1 MNENQNPVEIIQKN
15 KSLKD
20 FALMCECS
28 EKVASFGI
36 LADFLK
42 KAVMDYYSYK
52 STRAEMPLDE
62 KEILE
67 QKYDRLQDFL
77 KEIV

>member
-1 MNENQNPVEIIQKN
+1 MEN

-42 KAVMDYYSYK
+42 KGVMDYYSYK
-52 STRAEMPLDE
+52 STGAKMPLE
-62 KEILE
+62 EREILA

-77 KEIV
+77 EEIV

>member
-1 MNENQNPVEIIQKN
+1 MEN

-42 KAVMDYYSYK
+42 KAVMDYYSYI
-52 STRAEMPLDE
+52 STGAEMPEEDWQ
-62 KEILE
+62 ILK

-77 KEIV
+77 KEII

>member
-1 MNENQNPVEIIQKN
+1 MEN

-42 KAVMDYYSYK
+42 KGVMDYYSYI
-52 STRAEMPLDE
+52 STGAEMPEEDWQ
-62 KEILE
+62 ILK
-67 QKYDRLQDFL
+67 QKYDRLQDFI
-77 KEIV
+77 KEMYPK

>member
-1 MNENQNPVEIIQKN
+1 
-15 KSLKD
+15 
-20 FALMCECS
+20 MCECS

-52 STRAEMPLDE
+52 STGAEMPDE
-62 KEILE
+62 DKEIFF
-67 QKYDRLQDFL
+67 QKYERLQDFV
-77 KEIV
+77 KEII

>member
-1 MNENQNPVEIIQKN
+1 MEN

-20 FALMCECS
+20 FALICECS

-42 KAVMDYYSYK
+42 RGVMDYYSYK
-52 STRAEMPLDE
+52 STGSEMPVEE
-62 KEILE
+62 KEMLN
-67 QKYDRLQDFL
+67 QGYDRFQNFL
-77 KEIV
+77 KEVI

>member
-1 MNENQNPVEIIQKN
+1 MEN

-42 KAVMDYYSYK
+42 KGVMDYYSYK
-52 STRAEMPLDE
+52 STGTEMPEEDWQ
-62 KEILE
+62 ILK

>member
-1 MNENQNPVEIIQKN
+1 MEN

-28 EKVASFGI
+28 KKVAQFGI

-52 STRAEMPLDE
+52 SSGAEMSDE
-62 KEILE
+62 DREVFI
-67 QKYDRLQDFL
+67 QKYNELQEFL
-77 KEIV
+77 KDCELY

>member
-1 MNENQNPVEIIQKN
+1 MEN

-42 KAVMDYYSYK
+42 KGVMDYYSYK
-52 STRAEMPLDE
+52 STGAEMPLE
-62 KEILE
+62 EREILA

-77 KEIV
+77 EEIV

>member
-1 MNENQNPVEIIQKN
+1 MEN

-42 KAVMDYYSYK
+42 KGVMDYYSHK
-52 STRAEMPLDE
+52 STGTEMPDE
-62 KEILE
+62 EKKIFF
-67 QKYDRLQDFL
+67 QKYDRLHDFL

>member
-1 MNENQNPVEIIQKN
+1 MEN

-28 EKVASFGI
+28 EKVAQFGI
-36 LADFLK
+36 WADFMK

-52 STRAEMPLDE
+52 STGAEMPIEE

>member
-1 MNENQNPVEIIQKN
+1 MEN

-36 LADFLK
+36 LVDFLK
-42 KAVMDYYSYK
+42 KGVMDYYSYI
-52 STRAEMPLDE
+52 SAGAVMPDQD
-62 KEILE
+62 KEIFF
-67 QKYDRLQDFL
+67 QKYERLQDFL

>member
-1 MNENQNPVEIIQKN
+1 MEN

-42 KAVMDYYSYK
+42 KAVMDYYSYI
-52 STRAEMPLDE
+52 STGAKMPEEDWQ
-62 KEILE
+62 ILK

>member
-1 MNENQNPVEIIQKN
+1 MEN

-42 KAVMDYYSYK
+42 KGVMDYYSYK
-52 STRAEMPLDE
+52 STGVEMPEEDWQ
-62 KEILE
+62 ILK

>member
-1 MNENQNPVEIIQKN
+1 MEN

-42 KAVMDYYSYK
+42 KAVMDYYSYI
-52 STRAEMPLDE
+52 STGVEMPEEDWQ
-62 KEILE
+62 ILK

>member
-1 MNENQNPVEIIQKN
+1 MEN

-36 LADFLK
+36 LTDFLRRG
-42 KAVMDYYSYK
+42 VMDYYSYK
-52 STRAEMPLDE
+52 SIGEEMPLDE
-62 KEILE
+62 MQILE

-77 KEIV
+77 KEII

>member
-1 MNENQNPVEIIQKN
+1 MEN

-42 KAVMDYYSYK
+42 KAVMDYYSYI
-52 STRAEMPLDE
+52 STGAEMPEEDWQ
-62 KEILE
+62 ILK

>member
-1 MNENQNPVEIIQKN
+1 MENKN
-15 KSLKD
+15 LKD
-20 FALMCECS
+20 YALMCECS

-42 KAVMDYYSYK
+42 KGIMDYYSYK
-52 STRAEMPLDE
+52 STGAEMPLEE

-67 QKYDRLQDFL
+67 QKYDNYRIIL
-77 KEIV
+77 KK

>member
-1 MNENQNPVEIIQKN
+1 MEN

-52 STRAEMPLDE
+52 STGAEMPDE
-62 KEILE
+62 DKEIFF
-67 QKYDRLQDFL
+67 QKYERLQDFV
-77 KEIV
+77 KEII

>member
-1 MNENQNPVEIIQKN
+1 MEN

-42 KAVMDYYSYK
+42 KGVMDYYSYK
-52 STRAEMPLDE
+52 STGAEMPEEDWQ
-62 KEILE
+62 ILK

>member
-1 MNENQNPVEIIQKN
+1 MEN
-15 KSLKD
+15 KSLKE

-52 STRAEMPLDE
+52 STGAEMPDE
-62 KEILE
+62 DKKIFF
-67 QKYDRLQDFL
+67 QKYERLQDFA
-77 KEIV
+77 KEII

>member
-1 MNENQNPVEIIQKN
+1 
-15 KSLKD
+15 
-20 FALMCECS
+20 MCECS

-42 KAVMDYYSYK
+42 KGVMDYYSYR
-52 STRAEMPLDE
+52 STGAEMPEEDWQ
-62 KEILE
+62 ILK

>member
-1 MNENQNPVEIIQKN
+1 MEN

-36 LADFLK
+36 LVDFLK
-42 KAVMDYYSYK
+42 KGVMDYYSYI
-52 STRAEMPLDE
+52 SAGTVMPDQD
-62 KEILE
+62 KEIFF

-77 KEIV
+77 KEII

>member
-1 MNENQNPVEIIQKN
+1 MEN

-28 EKVASFGI
+28 EKVANFGI

-42 KAVMDYYSYK
+42 RGVMDYYSYK
-52 STRAEMPLDE
+52 STGSEMPIEE
-62 KEILE
+62 KEMLN
-67 QKYDRLQDFL
+67 QGYDKFQNFL
-77 KEIV
+77 KEII

>member
-1 MNENQNPVEIIQKN
+1 MEN

-28 EKVASFGI
+28 EKVAIFGI

-42 KAVMDYYSYK
+42 KGVMDYYSYI
-52 STRAEMPLDE
+52 STGAEMPAEE

-67 QKYDRLQDFL
+67 RKYDRLQDFL

>member
-1 MNENQNPVEIIQKN
+1 MEGKN
-15 KSLKD
+15 LNLKEV
-20 FALMCECS
+20 ALMCECS

-52 STRAEMPLDE
+52 TNGSEMPGDD
-62 KEILE
+62 KEIFSK
-67 QKYDRLQDFL
+67 KYQELQDFL
-77 KEIV
+77 KDCELH

>member
-1 MNENQNPVEIIQKN
+1 MEN

-36 LADFLK
+36 LEDFLK
-42 KAVMDYYSYK
+42 RGVMDYYSYK
-52 STRAEMPLDE
+52 STGAEMPIEE
-62 KEILE
+62 KEMLD
-67 QKYDRLQDFL
+67 QGYDKLQNFL

>member
-1 MNENQNPVEIIQKN
+1 MENKN
-15 KSLKD
+15 LKD
-20 FALMCECS
+20 YALMCECS

-42 KAVMDYYSYK
+42 KGVMDYYSYK
-52 STRAEMPLDE
+52 STGAEMPLEE

-67 QKYDRLQDFL
+67 QKYDKLQDYF

>member
-1 MNENQNPVEIIQKN
+1 MEN

-28 EKVASFGI
+28 EKVAQFGI

-42 KAVMDYYSYK
+42 KGVMDYYSYK
-52 STRAEMPLDE
+52 STGAEMPSED

-67 QKYDRLQDFL
+67 EKYNKFHEFL
-77 KEIV
+77 KEII

>member
-1 MNENQNPVEIIQKN
+1 MEN

-42 KAVMDYYSYK
+42 KGVMDYYSYK
-52 STRAEMPLDE
+52 STGAEMPDE
-62 KEILE
+62 EKNILFE
-67 QKYDRLQDFL
+67 KFDKLQDFI

>member
-1 MNENQNPVEIIQKN
+1 VEN

-20 FALMCECS
+20 FALMCDCS
-28 EKVASFGI
+28 EKVAQFGI
-36 LADFLK
+36 WADFMK

-52 STRAEMPLDE
+52 STGSEMPSEE
-62 KEILE
+62 KEMIN
-67 QKYDRLQDFL
+67 QVYDKLQNFL

>member
-1 MNENQNPVEIIQKN
+1 MEN

-42 KAVMDYYSYK
+42 RGVMDYYSYK
-52 STRAEMPLDE
+52 SNGAEMPIEE
-62 KEILE
+62 KEMLDQGYDKL
-67 QKYDRLQDFL
+67 QKFL
-77 KEIV
+77 KEIL